1 MMRREWNPDE
11 LLRLSGHYWQ
21 SCTLHAA
28 VVLDVFTHIG
38 NDRLKRDD
46 VAKRLGD
53 DARGVAMLLN
63 ALTAMNLLRSAKGC
77 YFNTREG
84 KRFLSKDSPDYIGY
98 IIRHHHHLAE
108 SWTRLDQAVKIGA
121 PIRKRTSSRR
131 EETRESFLMGMYN
144 MAMHVAPR
152 LIAAVDLS
160 GRRRLLDLGGGP
172 GTYAIHFCRQY
183 PGLQATVY
191 DLPTTRPFAMKIIA
205 KFDLSDRIEFVAG
218 NYLKKKI
225 QGHYDAA
232 WLSQILHAESPGDCQ
247 RIIEKVVSALEPGGV
262 IMIHEFLLND
272 TMDGPLFPAL
282 FSLNMLLGTAGG
294 QAYSQKQIMAML
306 TKAGV
311 SSIRRIPFDSPNGSG
326 IIAGKI

>member
-1 MMRREWNPDE
+1 
-11 LLRLSGHYWQ
+11 
-21 SCTLHAA
+21 
-28 VVLDVFTHIG
+28 
-38 NDRLKRDD
+38 
-46 VAKRLGD
+46 
-53 DARGVAMLLN
+53 
-63 ALTAMNLLRSAKGC
+63 
-77 YFNTREG
+77 
-84 KRFLSKDSPDYIGY
+84 
-98 IIRHHHHLAE
+98 
-108 SWTRLDQAVKIGA
+108 
-121 PIRKRTSSRR
+121 
-131 EETRESFLMGMYN
+131 
-144 MAMHVAPR
+144 
-152 LIAAVDLS
+152 
-160 GRRRLLDLGGGP
+160 
-172 GTYAIHFCRQY
+172 
-183 PGLQATVY
+183 
-191 DLPTTRPFAMKIIA
+191 MKIIA

-225 QGHYDAA
+225 QGRYDAA